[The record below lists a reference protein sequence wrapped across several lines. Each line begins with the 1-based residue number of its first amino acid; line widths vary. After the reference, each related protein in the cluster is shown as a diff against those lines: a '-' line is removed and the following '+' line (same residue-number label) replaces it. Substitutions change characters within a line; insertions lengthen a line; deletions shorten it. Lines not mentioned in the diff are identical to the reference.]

1 MTRAGSEPGGVG
13 APKGSEEKT
22 RKGDRYGDRKID
34 VRSAIEDLNTKI
46 PPRSKDGRRS
56 AGKRWLMDGEDTGR
70 EAVWRRHISQAK
82 SNILFICLHVDMHT
96 IGL

>member
-46 PPRSKDGRRS
+46 PPRSKDGRSEIGWQKMADGWGRYGARS
-56 AGKRWLMDGEDTGR
+56 GLEETHIAGKKQ
-70 EAVWRRHISQAK
+70 H
-82 SNILFICLHVDMHT
+82 FIYLSTC
-96 IGL
+96 

>member
-1 MTRAGSEPGGVG
+1 MSQSSNAG
-13 APKGSEEKT
+13 APKGSEQKAC
-22 RKGDRYGDRKID
+22 KGDRYGDRKID

-70 EAVWRRHISQAK
+70 EAVWRRHTRAIYAIFRFSKSDISL
-82 SNILFICLHVDMHT
+82 SY
-96 IGL
+96 

>member
-70 EAVWRRHISQAK
+70 EAVWRRHTRAIYAIFRFSKSDISL
-82 SNILFICLHVDMHT
+82 SY
-96 IGL
+96 